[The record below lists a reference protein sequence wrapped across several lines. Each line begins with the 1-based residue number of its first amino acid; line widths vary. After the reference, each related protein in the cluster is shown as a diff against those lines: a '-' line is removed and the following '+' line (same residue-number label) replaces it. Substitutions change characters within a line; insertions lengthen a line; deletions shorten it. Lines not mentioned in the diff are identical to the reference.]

1 MSNASR
7 RNRQGGSGGAR
18 PRDGRDRRGRG
29 AAARRRRSQRS
40 TLAIWGVVGLLVLAA
55 VVGLVVQSQR
65 SPGSG
70 QPVVTPAVVNG
81 PDNGVLEGRASA
93 PVLVDEYGDFTCPIC
108 QRFQATMGLTIV
120 RLVRQGTIRFNYHP
134 LDLLLQNGQD
144 TYQAANAALCAGDVS
159 AADFWKLHDALFAQQ
174 EPEGAGRWTAQF
186 MVGFGHQLGISGST
200 YDQCV
205 TGGKY
210 IGFVNRITQ
219 QAQQRGVSATPTI
232 FINGRLQQDP
242 AVITSPAAFEA
253 AVTHAAQA
261 SQG

>member
-7 RNRQGGSGGAR
+7 RNRQGGSGGTR

-65 SPGSG
+65 SSSG

-93 PVLVDEYGDFTCPIC
+93 PVLVDEYGDFTCPVC
-108 QRFQATMGLTIV
+108 QRFQATMGPTIAK
-120 RLVRQGTIRFNYHP
+120 LVRQGTIRFNYHP
-134 LDLLLQNGQD
+134 IALLAQNGQD
-144 TYQAANAALCAGDVS
+144 PAQAANAALAAGDVS
-159 AADFWKLHDALFAQQ
+159 PADFWKLHDALFAQQ

-186 MVGFGHQLGISGST
+186 MVGFGHQLGISSPT
-200 YDQCV
+200 YDQAV
-205 TGGKY
+205 TSGKY

-261 SQG
+261 NQG